1 MRKKGSKLERLWDET
16 RLRPFRHRIAHAINA
31 NKQDSSVICSF
42 ERTPAFPHAAG
53 KSREKV
59 I

>member
-1 MRKKGSKLERLWDET
+1 MRKRGQKLERLWDET

-31 NKQDSSVICSF
+31 SEQDSSDICSF
-42 ERTPAFPHAAG
+42 ERTPAFPHTAG
-53 KSREKV
+53 KNREKV